1 MLYKVEPV
9 SKPRQTQRD
18 KWKPSKSAL
27 RYRAFADECRLRMKG
42 VDLDG
47 ADITFYLPIP
57 QSWSKRKK
65 REMKGEPHRQKPDLD
80 NLIKALGD
88 ALYGDDSCIASI
100 QARKVWATE
109 GAISI
114 ITKEKDHD

>member
-1 MLYKVEPV
+1 MHYKIKPV

-18 KWKPSKSAL
+18 KWKPSKAVL
-27 RYRAFADECRLRMKG
+27 RYRAFADECRLRMAG

-65 REMKGEPHRQKPDLD
+65 REMLGEPHRQKPDLD

-100 QARKVWATE
+100 QARKVWSNEA
-109 GAISI
+109 GISI
-114 ITKEKDHD
+114 INGERQ